1 MKLKNANFIVIKILI
16 FLEDVHFDNMLISH
30 MISSLEKNYKYF
42 TGYMDDVYKI
52 KPFSVILPKMS
63 GYGKCLDMH
72 FLIED
77 EELLKKHNMLFG
89 INSTIVLK
97 KNLMANPSAIKNFL
111 KV

>member
-1 MKLKNANFIVIKILI
+1 
-16 FLEDVHFDNMLISH
+16 

-77 EELLKKHNMLFG
+77 EELLKKHYFIWNKFNNC
-89 INSTIVLK
+89 IK
-97 KNLMANPSAIKNFL
+97 KEFDGKPICNKKFPKSIIKSYGDEATDFHD
-111 KV
+111 K